1 MTLARQPKRGDLLGG
16 KYRLARRIGIGG
28 MGEVWVARN
37 RATRADVAVKLC
49 LPSAA
54 EHLDAA
60 ARFRQ
65 EARLG
70 AMLSHRSVVRIFD
83 LVEESD
89 GTLVLVM
96 ELLRGETLGTYL
108 EKRGALPCDEALAI
122 ALPLLSALAH
132 AHALGVVHRDVTP
145 ANIFLAVDP
154 DGQVIPKLVDFGI
167 AKLPGSGQDTMDGRA
182 LGTPRY
188 MSPEQIRGQRD
199 IDGRS
204 DLFSVAV
211 VLYEMMSGIC
221 PFHAKSTPAS
231 LAAVLEAVVD
241 PDPGIEPRVW
251 LELQRA
257 LSKRPYERHAGAAE
271 MADALRSASGV
282 MDADLARLLRRAPPG
297 PPSEARDRGATMMTR
312 TMGGHSV
319 GGAQREVRRARAT
332 WLAASVLAAC
342 LAIGAT
348 VALRHAR
355 STPAPAM
362 PSAPRQPTAEAASSP
377 DGVSARSGSPAPAPS
392 PQRAAELWPAR
403 SAELPPREVAVTPFA
418 GAHGGSGPATSP
430 ATAAPSAPRV
440 APPAGPK
447 RARPVATTPGF

>member
-49 LPSAA
+49 LAGAA

-221 PFHAKSTPAS
+221 PFQAKSTPAS

-241 PDPGIEPRVW
+241 PDPRIEPRVW

-257 LSKRPYERHAGAAE
+257 LSKRPYERHATAVE
-271 MADALRSASGV
+271 MADALRAASGV
-282 MDADLARLLRRAPPG
+282 IEADLARLLRRAPPG
-297 PPSEARDRGATMMTR
+297 PPSESRDRSATMMTR

-319 GGAQREVRRARAT
+319 GAQREVRRARAT
-332 WLAASVLAAC
+332 WLAASVLASC
-342 LAIGAT
+342 LTIGVT
-348 VALRHAR
+348 VAVKHAR
-355 STPAPAM
+355 STPAPATAVGLGPSM
-362 PSAPRQPTAEAASSP
+362 SVAPASAGPVSTRRALPVPEPSAQ
-377 DGVSARSGSPAPAPS
+377 
-392 PQRAAELWPAR
+392 R
-403 SAELPPREVAVTPFA
+403 SAELSAERSPEPRARELTV
-418 GAHGGSGPATSP
+418 
-430 ATAAPSAPRV
+430 APSAGAQAISAPAASPVPPSFSPPR
-440 APPAGPK
+440 ASPARPK